1 MTTTTT
7 WKLLHSV
14 ELLLVELHLVEL
26 HLVELLLRER
36 EREPPP
42 RLPQRLTSFAR

>member
-14 ELLLVELHLVEL
+14 ELLLVEL
-26 HLVELLLRER
+26 LLR

>member
-26 HLVELLLRER
+26 LLR

>member
-14 ELLLVELHLVEL
+14 ELLLVEL